1 MPYGDF
7 SGYWF
12 AISRLLIPPFQ
23 TFIPLLMNDAADYNS
38 VNGYE
43 LISTFYVRA
52 VVLINP

>member
-23 TFIPLLMNDAADYNS
+23 TFIPLLMNDAADYPRFMF
-38 VNGYE
+38 GQW
-43 LISTFYVRA
+43 F
-52 VVLINP
+52 